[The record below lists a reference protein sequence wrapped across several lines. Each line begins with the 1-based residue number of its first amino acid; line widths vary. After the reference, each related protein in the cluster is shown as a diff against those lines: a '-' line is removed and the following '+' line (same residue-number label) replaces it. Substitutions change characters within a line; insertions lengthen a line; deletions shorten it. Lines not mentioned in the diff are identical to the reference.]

1 MKIDL
6 PITIIFD
13 CQDYGAV
20 SGYQR
25 KNFLPYVCT
34 LRFDSEDE
42 NAPVELF
49 NNYPPEEAPGYPSC
63 ENGDALL
70 TVISIHDFQRIVAR
84 AKRNPFDYGVG
95 TEAERTIMQEEAD
108 EEAAQDGQFGA
119 GA

>member
-13 CQDYGAV
+13 CQDFRST
-20 SGYQR
+20 SGYQTR
-25 KNFLPYVCT
+25 NFIPHVCT

-42 NAPVELF
+42 SAPVELF
-49 NNYPPEEAPGYPSC
+49 PVYPPEDRPSYPSC
-63 ENGDALL
+63 EDGSGLL
-70 TVISIHDFQRIVAR
+70 GLLHADQWRKLIAR

-108 EEAAQDGQFGA
+108 EAAAQDGQFGA